1 MKLQT
6 NYITLYTPFFPL
18 RRWKK
23 FYKLRP
29 EGKYTAAKKIHKLKE
44 NVAMYR
50 VSIQNYNF
58 LQNTVIN

>member
-18 RRWKK
+18 RKWKK

-29 EGKYTAAKKIHKLKE
+29 EAKYTAAKKNPQIE
-44 NVAMYR
+44 RECSNVQGVYTE
-50 VSIQNYNF
+50 
-58 LQNTVIN
+58 LQFFTEYGI

>member
-6 NYITLYTPFFPL
+6 NYINLYTPFFPL

-29 EGKYTAAKKIHKLKE
+29 EGKYTAAKSNPQIE
-44 NVAMYR
+44 RECSNVQGAYTEL
-50 VSIQNYNF
+50 QF
-58 LQNTVIN
+58 LQNTVTN